1 VAALFILGIASF
13 ATNGNSDSTTVGEPD
28 AAPKKVAS
36 SRDSTPGITRVGKQR
51 AAQMWRDVPST
62 PGMRSRSCAYET
74 CQVMFDPSLWTRMP
88 YDQKRDFVAMMGIAF
103 AYGEHAKWTEI
114 HDLLTN
120 KRLGRYSSRLDDVDI
135 D

>member
-1 VAALFILGIASF
+1 
-13 ATNGNSDSTTVGEPD
+13 
-28 AAPKKVAS
+28 
-36 SRDSTPGITRVGKQR
+36 
-51 AAQMWRDVPST
+51 
-62 PGMRSRSCAYET
+62 
-74 CQVMFDPSLWTRMP
+74 MFDPSLWTRMP

-120 KRLGRYSSRLDDVDI
+120 KRLGRYSTRLDDVDI